1 MLISIS
7 VQNFLVFGRRVEMSL
22 AAERSIKKFYSNVSR
37 AGGIDVLK
45 SACVYGGNNVGKTCM
60 LKAIA
65 TVKAVLS
72 DIDCEI
78 PVKYLHR
85 RPRLHAVGALHL
97 GRRRVRLYIFVRL
110 LIAGRPRPRLCVRA
124 PFKVRSR

>member
-72 DIDCEI
+72 DIDCDTVDFM
-78 PVKYLHR
+78 P
-85 RPRLHAVGALHL
+85 
-97 GRRRVRLYIFVRL
+97 VRLYLFVRL
-110 LIAGRPRPRLCVRA
+110 LLAGRPRARLRVRA
-124 PFKVRSR
+124 PFKVRPR